1 LSSKLT
7 APTIF
12 QIATFKFA
20 PLPVSANV
28 IAPLNTPTELKF
40 VMEQESIVRPI
51 VPHSLIYKIPSIVER
66 LNLAQLFFQSQPME
80 VELGSGDGSFLV
92 NYARL
97 HREHN
102 FLGVERLLGR
112 LRKLDR
118 KGLRAGLRNLRGV
131 RIESAYF
138 LEYLLP
144 PHSASALHVYF
155 PDPWPK
161 RKHRKNR
168 LINAR
173 FTELA
178 HQSLAPGGMIYL
190 RTDDED
196 YFSKMVTV
204 FAANSAFRL
213 VETSESLSS
222 VLTDFERNFQAR
234 GVATQRA
241 AYQNVE

>member
-1 LSSKLT
+1 MWS
-7 APTIF
+7 F
-12 QIATFKFA
+12 D
-20 PLPVSANV
+20 
-28 IAPLNTPTELKF
+28 
-40 VMEQESIVRPI
+40 
-51 VPHSLIYKIPSIVER
+51 
-66 LNLAQLFFQSQPME
+66 LAQLYSKGQPLE

-118 KGLRAGLRNLRGV
+118 KGRRAGLANLRGV

-168 LINAR
+168 LIDAR

-178 HQSLAPGGMIYL
+178 QQSLAPGGVVYL

-196 YFSKMVTV
+196 YFSQMVTV
-204 FAANSAFRL
+204 FAVNSAFRL
-213 VETSESLSS
+213 VETPESLSA
-222 VLTDFERNFQAR
+222 VLTDFERNFHAR
-234 GVATQRA
+234 GVATRRA
-241 AYQNVE
+241 AYQYSNEEFRMSN